1 MGCIYVGFTQ
11 NDKAKRTINSNGHLI
26 PLGSHENIKTQ
37 TQERVV
43 KAILES
49 IRKRKFITT
58 LSNLGKIQQLA
69 NRISPWLV
77 EKIIQRSVK
86 KFNKQNLNSA
96 KAQIPLDGFNP
107 TNR

>member
-1 MGCIYVGFTQ
+1 MEQPTIHVGCIYVGFTQ

-26 PLGSHENIKTQ
+26 PLGSRENIKTQ
-37 TQERVV
+37 TQERVA

-77 EKIIQRSVK
+77 EKNIQRSVK
-86 KFNKQNLNSA
+86 KINKQNLNSA
-96 KAQIPLDGFNP
+96 KDPI
-107 TNR
+107 TT